1 MLYIIEMHYPG
12 ILGTYLIHQI
22 SQGYH
27 HYDNKEHQQMNV
39 AEHGD
44 ELRNR
49 IIGHHLAQQRRLMRP
64 ANPSFLGSQLHP
76 YSIYAV
82 LRYHANIGD
91 HQQMAA
97 LYGKGVY
104 GHLIDILLGLLG
116 YQQQGIV
123 FHHEIILIGVGEWP
137 RN

>member
-1 MLYIIEMHYPG
+1 
-12 ILGTYLIHQI
+12 
-22 SQGYH
+22 
-27 HYDNKEHQQMNV
+27 MNV

-64 ANPSFLGSQLHP
+64 ANSPFLGSQLHP

-97 LYGKGVY
+97 LYGKGIY

-116 YQQQGIV
+116 YQQQGIM
-123 FHHEIILIGVGEWP
+123 FHHEIILISVMVSGREINGVYLPLVVCDQYVGMSLATFAVT
-137 RN
+137 